1 MVNFRLKHLNKS
13 KKINI
18 IITPLK
24 PKFYSKTFSFNLFNI
39 DKAERVHMNIILCQ
53 GSSWSYFFVN
63 FLILVF
69 FWHFGALPATDRT
82 ERSGCSGRSVWLPWF
97 LGFLGFLVASL
108 VQIRVARN
116 GIRPLQKRYP
126 NLIENCRCNV
136 EPYEFIQTP
145 AKTMIRNPSLIE
157 NCTCNFETYEC
168 NQSNLEVGL
177 AGNVINLQKE

>member
-69 FWHFGALPATDRT
+69 FDILGPFLRLT
-82 ERSGCSGRSVWLPWF
+82 ERRGQGVQGGQCGFLGSLASLASLWLPWF
-97 LGFLGFLVASL
+97 KYGWRGMASDPCKSDIL
-108 VQIRVARN
+108 TWLKIVDAMLSHMN
-116 GIRPLQKRYP
+116 SFKPLQKRW
-126 NLIENCRCNV
+126 
-136 EPYEFIQTP
+136 
-145 AKTMIRNPSLIE
+145 
-157 NCTCNFETYEC
+157 
-168 NQSNLEVGL
+168 
-177 AGNVINLQKE
+177 